1 MSETIDKPKKRRRPS
16 RYIEPVIEIS
26 SDPIRVMVRSVCPNP
41 SWVYASLDG
50 FRIEIKCPSKLSKS
64 LVGKEIN
71 IELVPPDVGN
81 HYEYKP

>member
-50 FRIEIKCPSKLSKS
+50 FRIEIKCP
-64 LVGKEIN
+64 
-71 IELVPPDVGN
+71 
-81 HYEYKP
+81 